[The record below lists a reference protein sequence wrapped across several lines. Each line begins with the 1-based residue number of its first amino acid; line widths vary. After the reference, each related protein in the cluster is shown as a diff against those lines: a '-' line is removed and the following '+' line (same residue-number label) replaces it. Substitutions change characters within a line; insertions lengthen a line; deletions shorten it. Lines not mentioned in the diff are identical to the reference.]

1 DTIEK
6 NIEGC
11 TSFNTELDVSGEKQA
26 FEASASSREPIDIVT
41 FDYSDSFMIRSK
53 YLDELEKTEKY
64 QIKLNIRDITKSEV
78 DSHIFRECM
87 NVLENGW
94 NLDFLGIKKEEFLTL
109 IWLLYDLRCYT
120 ESDAL
125 FILYKNLLSL
135 LLIYLSNSTL
145 PGELNLFY
153 ADFMNHNKYFL
164 PFIFILYDNIYVKYD
179 SKTKEL
185 SLIEEKKKMMYTSFE
200 EQDIDEIIIRTT
212 PIVLELINKENSKD
226 KLVLLNFIACSY
238 RIRGIKISNKD
249 MYYTERKDLNHACK
263 IMKENSIIEK
273 MNTSYV
279 QVFTTTEI
287 TESDDIISIEFENI
301 VISSSDNDFL
311 IDRKNLESLILIR
324 CNIPDTNFLRQLSSY
339 FSKLRNL
346 YIVGFIFNNKF
357 FRYLHVMKIECLD
370 IPFCKYKGN
379 PAGLNPQ
386 KHEKLKELR
395 ENYTQINYKILNSIM
410 LCNALEVLHIRG
422 FSSVRFIHFEDCKN
436 WQKTFRSLDLSF
448 CQINSVY
455 MDFFCTDIKAENLC
469 LDQFYKI
476 DCFKKILNQ
485 KSLHT
490 STKKLTLSNNLM
502 SEDIFSYLAAF
513 EVLEYLNL
521 SFLKCNSVNFLNSDY
536 KFKSKLLYL
545 DLSGNGLQKTN
556 FSFINQFDYLSR
568 LDLSD
573 CKLKCEFMSYLT
585 NSFLIASLKVIN
597 LSGNILCSSDIS
609 RVCLLENLIHLVITL
624 DNKVFS
630 EFLKEYGVLECL
642 SLETIVLINTNVNA
656 DIKKFI
662 ISQPSL
668 KNVRLRGCMT
678 EPNYLTM
685 NSNVSPDFFKTIVC

>member
-1 DTIEK
+1 MYFGKKLLVFKNSLKYKNFRSCIFIIIISKFLRTNNCISIIVDFENYTPEQACFIDLLISYNKNIDSESGITDFKQTKIYNPKTDPRNPYLDDIGIFPNTGGVLNSESDTIEK
-6 NIEGC
+6 NIDEC

-26 FEASASSREPIDIVT
+26 FEVSASSREPIDIVK
-41 FDYSDSFMIRSK
+41 FDYSDLFMIRSK
-53 YLDELEKTEKY
+53 HLDELEKTENN
-64 QIKLNIRDITKSEV
+64 QIRLNIRDNTKIEV
-78 DSHIFRECM
+78 YSHIFRECM
-87 NVLENGW
+87 NVLKIDETGFSW
-94 NLDFLGIKKEEFLTL
+94 YKKEDIIE
-109 IWLLYDLRCYT
+109 LY
-120 ESDAL
+120 
-125 FILYKNLLSL
+125 
-135 LLIYLSNSTL
+135 
-145 PGELNLFY
+145 
-153 ADFMNHNKYFL
+153 
-164 PFIFILYDNIYVKYD
+164 
-179 SKTKEL
+179 
-185 SLIEEKKKMMYTSFE
+185 SF
-200 EQDIDEIIIRTT
+200 
-212 PIVLELINKENSKD
+212 
-226 KLVLLNFIACSY
+226 SY
-238 RIRGIKISNKD
+238 RIKGIKISNKD

-263 IMKENSIIEK
+263 IMNENSIIHK
-273 MNTSYV
+273 MNASYV
-279 QVFTTTEI
+279 QVFTNTEI

-301 VISSSDNDFL
+301 VISN
-311 IDRKNLESLILIR
+311 RKNLESLILVR

-379 PAGLNPQ
+379 PAVERTQ
-386 KHEKLKELR
+386 RKLHPNKLQDSKFYYAMQCFR
-395 ENYTQINYKILNSIM
+395 D
-410 LCNALEVLHIRG
+410 LHMRG
-422 FSSVRFIHFEDCKN
+422 FSSVRFIHFKDCKN
-436 WQKTFRSLDLSF
+436 RQKTFRSLDLSF

-545 DLSGNGLQKTN
+545 DLSGNELQKTN

-597 LSGNILCSSDIS
+597 LSRNILCSSDIS
-609 RVCLLENLIHLVITL
+609 RICLLENLIYLVITL

-642 SLETIVLINTNVNA
+642 SLETIVLIHTNVDA

-668 KNVRLRGCMT
+668 KNVRLRGCMM
-678 EPNYLTM
+678 ESNSLTM